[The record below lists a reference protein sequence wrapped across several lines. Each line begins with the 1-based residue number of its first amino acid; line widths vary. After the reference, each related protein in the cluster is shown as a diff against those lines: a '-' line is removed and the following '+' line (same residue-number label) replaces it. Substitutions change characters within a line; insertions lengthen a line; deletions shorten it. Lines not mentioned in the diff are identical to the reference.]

1 MVVCNAWDL
10 TVVISQLLNIAQ
22 GKYNTV
28 ILAGSRL
35 NAFCLS
41 TPSEHVNIFSE
52 KLASLESKIR
62 MSTNSHF
69 SRVLTRFTIIVA
81 VITVGQLSA
90 TTISKNFERRYNKTF

>member
-52 KLASLESKIR
+52 KLAS
-62 MSTNSHF
+62 
-69 SRVLTRFTIIVA
+69 
-81 VITVGQLSA
+81 
-90 TTISKNFERRYNKTF
+90 